1 MQYIPIKIF
10 VDKFIEDFFN
20 LLPKIVN
27 GHTIDLSCLEFM
39 HPWAIGA
46 SCLFLIE
53 RQQFRDKNIILPTN
67 KNLLC
72 YLKRMHFDEQLKE
85 LDYMDAATILAK
97 ISISENENLN
107 VHEIIHCRYADEFSA
122 RLGRFE
128 RMFRNFGLNDE
139 DAKRALVIFG
149 ELGNNVF
156 DHNLGNWPTNFSGS
170 IVVAQNYPQKKRIEC
185 VIADAGVGFLGSLRA
200 AFPTLDGDIEA
211 IRKGLE
217 GYTGRIGE
225 SRGNGLKTIQNW
237 TVNKFHGIVNI
248 HSGKGLIQVD
258 QDGIQTRE
266 VIPTLGTM
274 AQFVLY
280 YQ

>member
-1 MQYIPIKIF
+1 MDEYIENF
-10 VDKFIEDFFN
+10 YY
-20 LLPKIVN
+20 LLPKIIN
-27 GHTIDLSCLEFM
+27 GHQIDLSYLDVM
-39 HPWAIGA
+39 RPWAIGA

-53 RQQFRDKNIILPTN
+53 RQQFEDRGIILP
-67 KNLLC
+67 KNEEILR
-72 YLKRMHFDEQLKE
+72 YLKQMHFDERLKE
-85 LDYMDAATILAK
+85 FGYMEASSILAVVP
-97 ISISENENLN
+97 ISEQEDLN
-107 VHEIIHCRYADEFSA
+107 VHKTTHCRYGDEFNA
-122 RLGRFE
+122 RLGQFE

-200 AFPTLDGDIEA
+200 AFPALHSDLEA
-211 IRKGLE
+211 IQKGLE

-225 SRGNGLKTIQNW
+225 TRGNGLKTIQNW
-237 TVNKFHGIVNI
+237 TINNFHGILNI
-248 HSGKGLIQVD
+248 HSGRGLVQVD
-258 QDGIQTRE
+258 ENGIQTKE
-266 VIPTLGTM
+266 VMPILGTL